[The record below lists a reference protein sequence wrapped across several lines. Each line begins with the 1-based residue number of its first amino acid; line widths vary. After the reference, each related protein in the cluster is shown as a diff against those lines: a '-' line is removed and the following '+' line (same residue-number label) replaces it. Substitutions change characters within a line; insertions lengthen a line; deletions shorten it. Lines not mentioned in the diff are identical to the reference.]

1 MSTANNKKN
10 DDKPKSKLVYQRGN
24 PKKVSETSTNGPYT
38 VTTVKDF
45 DNLFPTQ
52 EASTTQNPAPTSTA
66 PKTPQ
71 TQQDAGP
78 KYTLTQDVRWI
89 SLGCADGSQRMARV
103 SRIRANK
110 DICDE
115 YGNIIIP
122 EGTLGG
128 YVESEANLSHKGLS
142 WVYPDTIVCGK
153 VFVCDDSLIGNPDAK
168 DIDEDEPNIMLMGPR
183 FHTSNAAGKGKITIS
198 GTTRISGEHIHIEA
212 KNAGTILL
220 ENSQIGD
227 HCMVYTDSKFGINIT
242 NDSAVVGS
250 EVYDN
255 ATICHAFVGPAVT
268 LSGTADVRD
277 CAIQDSSF
285 SAGIINVDTDIRGY

>member
-1 MSTANNKKN
+1 MSTANNNKKN
-10 DDKPKSKLVYQRGN
+10 NDKSKLVYHSGK
-24 PKKVSETSTNGPYT
+24 PKNTSETSTKGPYT

-52 EASTTQNPAPTSTA
+52 ETSTTQNPAPTSAA
-66 PKTPQ
+66 PKAPQ

-78 KYTLTQDVRWI
+78 KYTLTQDVRWM

-110 DICDE
+110 DICDKH
-115 YGNIIIP
+115 GNIIIP

-142 WVYPDTIVCGK
+142 WIYPDTIACGK
-153 VFVCDDSLIGNPDAK
+153 VFVCDDALIGNHDAN
-168 DIDEDEPNIMLMGPR
+168 DIDEDEPNIMLIGPR

-198 GTTRISGEHIHIEA
+198 GTTRISGERIHIEA
-212 KNAGTILL
+212 KNAGTIVL

-227 HCMVYTDSKFGINIT
+227 DCMVYTDSKFGINIT
-242 NDSAVVGS
+242 NDSAVVRS

-285 SAGIINVDTDIRGY
+285 SAGIISVDTDIRGY

>member
-1 MSTANNKKN
+1 
-10 DDKPKSKLVYQRGN
+10 
-24 PKKVSETSTNGPYT
+24 
-38 VTTVKDF
+38 
-45 DNLFPTQ
+45 
-52 EASTTQNPAPTSTA
+52 
-66 PKTPQ
+66 
-71 TQQDAGP
+71 
-78 KYTLTQDVRWI
+78 
-89 SLGCADGSQRMARV
+89 MARV

-142 WVYPDTIVCGK
+142 WIYPDTIVCGK
-153 VFVCDDSLIGNPDAK
+153 VFVYDDSLIGNSDAK
-168 DIDEDEPNIMLMGPR
+168 DIDEDEPNIMLIGPR